1 MGRSARAHIV
11 RRKGIDGAAVIRT
24 KVTAMMTGHGDDP
37 VIDHGDDHGGD
48 HGDDHGDVRRGR
60 LPEFL
65 MF

>member
-1 MGRSARAHIV
+1 M